1 MLAFSGPDSP
11 TLNLRIASKH
21 RKFGFP
27 KSPSNRQVSI
37 VWRSFFFAVGTM
49 FIIVGVECLLIDS
62 ATLSGG
68 QPDTVS
74 VSNTWFGPQQMMVVE
89 PQRIVQPP
97 EWIRWSL
104 IASGAVVLLY
114 AATLPRRWG
123 GGE

>member
-1 MLAFSGPDSP
+1 M
-11 TLNLRIASKH
+11 
-21 RKFGFP
+21 
-27 KSPSNRQVSI
+27 
-37 VWRSFFFAVGTM
+37 WRAFFFAVGTM
-49 FIIVGVECLLIDS
+49 FIIVGIECLLIDS
-62 ATLSGG
+62 ATLASG
-68 QPDTVS
+68 QPEPVS
-74 VSNTWFGPQQMMVVE
+74 VNNNWFGAQQMMVVE